1 MEEREID
8 YINVVPFIDIMLV
21 LLTIVLVTA
30 TFIVQG
36 SIPIKLP
43 TSKYAA
49 VKNIRSFQIII
60 DERGDLFFERRK
72 VSLEELEEIVKN
84 LDKTSQ
90 VSIFADKSSKV
101 QSLIAVLDILKKYQ
115 IEKATIK
122 TEIIR

>member
-49 VKNIRSFQIII
+49 VKNIRSFQIVI

-84 LDKTSQ
+84 LDNTSQ